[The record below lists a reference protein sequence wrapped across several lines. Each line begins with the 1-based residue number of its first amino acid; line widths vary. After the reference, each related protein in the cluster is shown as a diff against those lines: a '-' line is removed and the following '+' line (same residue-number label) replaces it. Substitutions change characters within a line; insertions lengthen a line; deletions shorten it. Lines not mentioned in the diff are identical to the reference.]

1 MTAPCLR
8 VILAAAALGPGAGRL
23 LAQQPL
29 QSVIGVVRDSSGA
42 PLGGAEVLIGA
53 RRAETNAQGA
63 FRIDSLRPGRYNVT
77 VRLIGFNPVRS
88 RLAVV
93 ETEPTQVEYLLL
105 QAPAL
110 LPTMIV
116 EGHRAGI
123 FGSVGDTGYRA
134 IVGARVQIV
143 GPHSGEVRSD
153 SLGHFAFP
161 VSLGGQYV
169 VRVTFPG
176 YTERRF
182 MVELKNGAGRELGVL
197 LAPYR
202 ERPSQAD
209 DIALE
214 EVGKRL
220 AAGLKRERLSSPEL
234 ERYSAMPLCEVPRI
248 RAEIGRDLTVPI
260 LFVVNGT
267 SADKNADLGRLCAWR
282 ADEVEFVEFGVD
294 VCRDVTLTLPQLV
307 GIWCNARSRNVPR
320 SMLGSGQ
327 RIATQGAGM
336 RYVVIWEKR

>member
-1 MTAPCLR
+1 MTALRLR
-8 VILAAAALGPGAGRL
+8 VIAAAAGLALGAGRA
-23 LAQQPL
+23 LAQQPT
-29 QSVIGVVRDSSGA
+29 QSVIGVVRDSAGTPLAGA
-42 PLGGAEVLIGA
+42 DVLIGV
-53 RRAETNAQGA
+53 RRAVTNPQGA

-105 QAPAL
+105 QAPVM
-110 LPTMIV
+110 LPTMMV

-134 IVGARVQIV
+134 IVGARVQV
-143 GPHSGEVRSD
+143 AGPHNGEIRTD

-169 VRVTFPG
+169 LRVTFPG

-182 MVELKNGAGRELGVL
+182 IVELKNGEGRELGVL

-202 ERPSQAD
+202 GRPSTAD
-209 DIALE
+209 DVALE

-220 AAGLKRERLSSPEL
+220 ASGLKRERMTSPEL
-234 ERYSAMPLCEVPRI
+234 ERYTAMPLCEVPRI
-248 RAEIGRDLTVPI
+248 RAEIGRDLSVPI
-260 LFVVNGT
+260 LFVLNGT

-294 VCRDVTLTLPQLV
+294 VCRDVTLTIPQMV

>member
-1 MTAPCLR
+1 MSRGR
-8 VILAAAALGPGAGRL
+8 VIVVLALLALGASRV
-23 LAQQPL
+23 LAQQPM
-29 QSVIGVVRDSSGA
+29 QSVVGVVRDSSGA
-42 PLGGAEVLIGA
+42 PLAGAEVLIGI
-53 RRAETNAQGA
+53 RRAETNPQGA

-93 ETEPTQVEYLLL
+93 ESEPTQVEYLLL

-134 IVGARVQIV
+134 IIGARVQIV

-153 SLGHFAFP
+153 SVGHFAFP
-161 VSLGGQYV
+161 ATLGGQYL

-182 MVELKNGAGRELGVL
+182 LVELKKGSGRELGVL
-197 LAPYR
+197 LAPFR
-202 ERPSQAD
+202 DRPSQAD
-209 DIALE
+209 DVALE

-220 AAGLKRERLSSPEL
+220 AAGLRRERMISPDL
-234 ERYSAMPLCEVPRI
+234 ERYSSMPLCEVPQI
-248 RAEIGRDLTVPI
+248 RAEIGRDLSVPI
-260 LFVVNGT
+260 LFVLNGT

-307 GIWCNARSRNVPR
+307 GIWCSGRSRNVPR
-320 SMLGSGQ
+320 SMMGSGQ
-327 RIATQGAGM
+327 RIATQAAGM
-336 RYVVIWEKR
+336 RYVVIWEKK